1 MSSSAVSQSGYSTAM
16 TSNMTDEDRR
26 QNVISSP
33 AANTTHA
40 QPRLTLLELLSNSAS
55 ASALPDS
62 FDFNISRKGQYV
74 AVYSASN
81 IWLIQTVQLPRL
93 FARTLQVK
101 RKPIAIDI
109 TSHILTVY
117 SYICKTF
124 HVMLPWVCRLAD
136 NATPRSW
143 AGM

>member
-16 TSNMTDEDRR
+16 TSNMTDEERR

-40 QPRLTLLELLSNSAS
+40 HPRLTLLELLSNSAS

-62 FDFNISRKGQYV
+62 FDFSISRKGQYL

-109 TSHILTVY
+109 TEDGFL
-117 SYICKTF
+117 
-124 HVMLPWVCRLAD
+124 LAVLSRPSQVD
-136 NATPRSW
+136 LYEIH
-143 AGM
+143 GE